1 MTEGAEI
8 YASDEAWE
16 HWFEKCAVK
25 RCSLAEQ
32 RRLSKQIESAFF
44 REVGRHSGMT
54 RGDYERED
62 VCDLF
67 DQHFYLHGDVDNPKA
82 LKAYYMDRIDASDP
96 NGMKKIIC
104 GTFFSPNCG
113 RIKTIVLETIPLV
126 KGWRA
131 RWKNT
136 PEGKMLIW
144 ERPPELEDEDEP
156 RQKEPV
162 CYRDAGVALD
172 NRKSVWRRI
181 AIGLL
186 DFLEAESEN
195 DVSEVAILVY
205 AVVNGVSASSLKLQ
219 RLLGV
224 KQVQCYNKM
233 KRMREK
239 MRCRLIKDDV
249 MSTDAP
255 LIFALRDEVLRRIE
269 PSVLESLKTEVGEEY
284 R

>member
-1 MTEGAEI
+1 MMEAAEM
-8 YASDEAWE
+8 YASDGAWV

-25 RCSLAEQ
+25 RCSVVEQ
-32 RRLSKQIESAFF
+32 GRLRKQIESAFF
-44 REVGRHSGMT
+44 REVGRHSGVT
-54 RGDYERED
+54 RCDYERED

-67 DQHFYLHGDVDNPKA
+67 DQHFYLHGDADSPKA
-82 LKAYYMDRIDASDP
+82 LKAYYTDRIDTGDP

-136 PEGKMLIW
+136 PEGKILIW
-144 ERPPELEDEDEP
+144 ERPLEPDSEGEQQ
-156 RQKEPV
+156 QKEPV
-162 CYRDAGVALD
+162 SYHDAGVALD
-172 NRKSVWRRI
+172 NRKSAWRRI

-186 DFLEAESEN
+186 NFLKAESEN

-205 AVVNGVSASSLKLQ
+205 AIVNGVSASSLKLQ

-239 MRCRLIKDDV
+239 MRCHLIKDDV
-249 MSTDAP
+249 MSTDVP
-255 LIFALRDEVLRRIE
+255 LIFALRDEILRRIE
-269 PSVLESLKTEVGEEY
+269 PAVLESLKTEVGEVY